1 MLPYVC
7 RQSLHLAAKGVMLF
21 DFGRPSK
28 GSHFLKRLP
37 LLRLREWGVF
47 LTGFNEALA
56 AFLFHPVPSPMNKLL
71 LISLPRSLSLD
82 FGDGRGYRPVVWD
95 QPIATTYA
103 TAGTKRVRVRV
114 LQV

>member
-1 MLPYVC
+1 
-7 RQSLHLAAKGVMLF
+7 
-21 DFGRPSK
+21 
-28 GSHFLKRLP
+28 
-37 LLRLREWGVF
+37 
-47 LTGFNEALA
+47 
-56 AFLFHPVPSPMNKLL
+56 MNKLL
-71 LISLPRSLSLD
+71 LISLPRSVSLD